1 MTISQKL
8 LCAIVTVVAIHL
20 VPLDAAA
27 RFISVDPHKGMYP
40 TVSPYIYA
48 NNNPLLY
55 VDPDGR
61 GPVAASV
68 RAARRTLEKKLMSA
82 ARRKA
87 VRRAWAIEKERIAR
101 GLEPRLNIS
110 DAEAAELLKT
120 GKIAGWEGHHINS
133 VSANDLE
140 SAIDPNNIKFVKGRA
155 EHLKEHGGDFKKET
169 SGPLIDRL
177 TKLGGPGLLAFF
189 MAYDA
194 KLQQL
199 LGGCAVC
206 SDDDAWHSW
215 INPWNAIL
223 ENIALTYGFA
233 AAERARD
240 EQKDD
245 GVSVD
250 TPSNSHRFDDD

>member
-1 MTISQKL
+1 MTVSQKL
-8 LCAIVTVVAIHL
+8 LYVAAAVVTLHL
-20 VPLDAAA
+20 LPADAGA
-27 RFISVDPHKGMYP
+27 RFISVDPHQGKYP
-40 TVSPYIYA
+40 NVSPYIYA
-48 NNNPLLY
+48 NNNPLLFT
-55 VDPDGR
+55 DPDGR
-61 GPVAASV
+61 GPIATSV
-68 RAARRTLEKKLMSA
+68 RAARKVLEKKILNA
-82 ARRKA
+82 ARKKA
-87 VRRAWAIEKERIAR
+87 IRRAWAVERERAAR
-101 GLEPRLNIS
+101 GLKTAIDFT
-110 DAEAAELLKT
+110 DAERAELLKT

-140 SAIDPNNIKFVKGRA
+140 SAIDPNNIKFVRGRA
-155 EHLKEHGGDFKKET
+155 AHLEEHAGDFRNAT

-199 LGGCAVC
+199 LGDCAVC
-206 SDDDAWHSW
+206 SDDDAWHSF
-215 INPWNAIL
+215 INPWNALL

-240 EQKDD
+240 KQKDD
-245 GVSVD
+245 DVSAR